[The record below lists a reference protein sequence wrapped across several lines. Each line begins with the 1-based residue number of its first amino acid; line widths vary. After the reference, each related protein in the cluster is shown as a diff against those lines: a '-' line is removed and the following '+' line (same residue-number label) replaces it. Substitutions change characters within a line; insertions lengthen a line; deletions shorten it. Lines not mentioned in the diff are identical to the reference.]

1 MTIQISFLLL
11 RIPWQREIIDRSA
24 RYSALLVRDILSILE
39 KINCSNDIKK
49 LSRDELEPL
58 CAEIRSFLVENIA
71 KTGGH
76 LASNLGTVELTVALH
91 RVYDS
96 SVDRLVFD
104 VGHQSYTHKII
115 TGRRDSFSTLRQH
128 GGLSGFPKPYESDD
142 DAFCMGHASNS
153 VSIALGMARART
165 LTGRK
170 YDVAAIIGD
179 GALTGGLASEGL
191 SDAASSGEPLLIILN
206 DNKMSISENVGGT
219 AKTLQNLR
227 TRPAYL
233 GFKRWYRATF
243 GKLPTLYR
251 FNHRIKEK
259 LKSRLIP
266 SNMFSEFGLYYLGP
280 VDGHDVHALE
290 TVIRWARDMR
300 IPVLLHVVTQKG
312 RGCRYAEKQPEKYH
326 GVGCFDPLTG
336 DMFDRKVVFSDM
348 LGQYLCE
355 LAETDSSIAAIT
367 AAMCDGTG
375 MTPFAERFPERFFDV
390 GIAEGHAVSM
400 ASGMAKQGI
409 TPVFAVY
416 SSFLQR
422 GYDMMIEDAA
432 LQNLHVIFAV
442 DRAGL
447 VGNDGETHHGVFDIS
462 YLCSVPNMTVLC
474 PASFFELRDMLAL
487 AVYAV
492 DGPVALRYPRGGQG
506 EYTASYTQAEKLIR
520 EGSDVTVVC
529 YGTMINQVLAAARLL
544 EQEGISAEIIK
555 LGILKPNDF
564 AEVLCS
570 VGKTGR
576 LIVVEDVCAAGCAGE
591 RIVAAAMEN
600 GIDIGRVTL
609 LNLGDGIVAHGKVD
623 ELLRD
628 RGLDALGIAR
638 TAKNIFTENE

>member
-1 MTIQISFLLL
+1 MTQLFSSLLL
-11 RIPWQREIIDRSA
+11 IPWQREIIDRSA
-24 RYSALLVRDILSILE
+24 RNPVLLVRDILSILE
-39 KINCSNDIKK
+39 NINCSNDIKK
-49 LSRDELEPL
+49 LNRDELEPL
-58 CAEIRSFLVENIA
+58 CAEIRSFLVENIS

-96 SVDRLVFD
+96 SVDRLIFD

-153 VSIALGMARART
+153 VSVALGMARART
-165 LTGRK
+165 LSGGK

-206 DNKMSISENVGGT
+206 DNKMSISKNVGGT
-219 AKTLQNLR
+219 ANTLQKLR

-243 GKLPTLYR
+243 GKLPAIYS
-251 FNHRIKEK
+251 FNHRIKERV
-259 LKSRLIP
+259 KSRLIP

-312 RGCRYAEKQPEKYH
+312 RGCRYAEQQPEKYH
-326 GVGCFDPLTG
+326 GIGSFDPLTG
-336 DMFDRKVVFSDM
+336 EALDSHIGFSDM
-348 LGQYLCE
+348 FGQYLCE
-355 LAETDSSIAAIT
+355 LAQEDKSIAAIT

-375 MTPFAERFPERFFDV
+375 IAAFAEKFPARFFDV

-400 ASGMAKQGI
+400 ASGMAKQGL

-422 GYDMMIEDAA
+422 GYDMMIEDTA
-432 LQNLHVIFAV
+432 LQKLHVVFAV

-447 VGNDGETHHGVFDIS
+447 VGNDGETHHGVFDVS
-462 YLCSVPNMTVLC
+462 YLCSVPNMTVFC

-487 AVYAV
+487 AIYAV
-492 DGPVALRYPRGGQG
+492 NGPVALRYPRGGQG
-506 EYTASYTQAEKLIR
+506 EYIESCTQAEKIVK
-520 EGSDVTVVC
+520 GGTDVTVVC
-529 YGTMINQVLAAARLL
+529 YGTMINQALAAARILA
-544 EQEGISAEIIK
+544 QNGIYAEIIK
-555 LGILKPNDF
+555 LGLIKPNNF
-564 AEVLCS
+564 AETLRS
-570 VGKTGR
+570 VKKTGR
-576 LIVVEDVCAAGCAGE
+576 LIVVEDVCASGCVGE
-591 RIVAAAMEN
+591 RIVATAAEN
-600 GIDIGRVTL
+600 GIEIGRVVL
-609 LNLGDGIVAHGKVD
+609 LNLGDGIVAHGKVE
-623 ELLRD
+623 ELLSD
-628 RGLDALGIAR
+628 LCLDAEGIANA
-638 TAKNIFTENE
+638 AKKICTENG